1 MKVPGGS
8 EELFPFLLGGT
19 FIEARSLDFIS
30 NQRVYFPSFWEG
42 LSLRPKR
49 GELPAPD
56 FVNFPSFWEGLS
68 LRRGNVAQTCP
79 SGEAFPF
86 LFGGGFH

>member
-8 EELFPFLLGGT
+8 EG
-19 FIEARSLDFIS
+19 
-30 NQRVYFPSFWEG
+30 YFPSFWEG
-42 LSLRPKR
+42 LSLRLVVSTSSVTSEYISLPFGRDFREPKR